1 MKFKKEKTKSSQKKS
16 TEHYYAADANC
27 CVCCGAIIP
36 EGALVCAM
44 CEKGANIRRC
54 IICHKALTGEDSVC
68 SSCKNVVL
76 PPRKKK

>member
-1 MKFKKEKTKSSQKKS
+1 MKFKKGKANQKKS

-44 CEKGANIRRC
+44 CEKGANVRRC
-54 IICHKALTGEDSVC
+54 IICDKALACEDSVC